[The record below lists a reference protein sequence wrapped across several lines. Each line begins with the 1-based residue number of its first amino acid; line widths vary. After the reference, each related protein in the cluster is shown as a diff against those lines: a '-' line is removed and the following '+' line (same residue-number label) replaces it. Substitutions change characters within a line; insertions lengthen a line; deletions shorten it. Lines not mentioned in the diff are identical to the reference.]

1 MMLLSRTFMC
11 STCQRAIPNTTVAIA
26 EPKIRTALFRH
37 MRSLAQ
43 SVQVYILE
51 RNSMRLREHR
61 TGKEKVKSFLQSTC
75 SVRTH
80 QTVAKGGNTMYR
92 WLFLIGLILLVLLA
106 SGSTESTYAWDGH
119 GRSTG
124 HGYRGHGGGGYGY
137 SGRSWGGHGYSGH
150 GYRDYGYSGRGC
162 SGRGYRDYGYSGHG
176 YSGHGYRD
184 YGYSGQGCRD
194 YGYRGH
200 GGGGYGPF
208 FSPWSLL
215 IPPLPIPVPVP
226 VPPFGC
232 GPY

>member
-1 MMLLSRTFMC
+1 
-11 STCQRAIPNTTVAIA
+11 
-26 EPKIRTALFRH
+26 
-37 MRSLAQ
+37 
-43 SVQVYILE
+43 
-51 RNSMRLREHR
+51 
-61 TGKEKVKSFLQSTC
+61 
-75 SVRTH
+75 
-80 QTVAKGGNTMYR
+80 MYR

-137 SGRSWGGHGYSGH
+137 SGRSWGGHGYSG
-150 GYRDYGYSGRGC
+150 R
-162 SGRGYRDYGYSGHG
+162 
-176 YSGHGYRD
+176 GYRD